1 MIKITNSAC
10 KYEIEPLITPFGF
23 KGGSSSCIWTV
34 TVELESKEY
43 KASGNSIQ
51 GVLWSDGALYSSVKE
66 QKANELMFN
75 ITSYVCDALKG
86 MSFAG
91 PEIIFERMFVIAMDY
106 ANSVLNIF
114 PRKTFILN
122 SLVPIDN
129 AIRLLYSRHMKKD
142 EFEIFASFT
151 GISEIKQDKLAL
163 IPLITYNT
171 ASEQIKSLADN
182 GVCIFKI
189 KIGADPDNDNDML
202 KMLNQDKKR
211 LLQIHEILKEYKSP
225 YTDTGYIAYYLDA
238 NGRYDTI
245 ERIQQLLD
253 YAKEIGA
260 YERIVLLEEPFDE
273 HNDIDVSALKVTVAA
288 DESVHDEAD
297 AIRKIERGYKAFALK
312 PIAKTITVT
321 NQVAKIALKNNI
333 NVFCADLTVTPMLV
347 EINKNY
353 ASRLPAIT
361 GMRIGIIESNGAQNY
376 SNWKIMMDKHPMKN
390 SAFAQPEKG
399 LFILNDIFY
408 SYSGG
413 IFLKNDK

>member
-1 MIKITNSAC
+1 MIKIENAAC

-34 TVELESKEY
+34 SVNLDSKEHRV
-43 KASGNSIQ
+43 SGHSIQ
-51 GVLWSDGALYSSVKE
+51 GVLWSDGSLYASVKE
-66 QKANELMFN
+66 QKANEYMFS
-75 ITSYVCDALKG
+75 ITSYVCDLLKG
-86 MSFAG
+86 MYFIE
-91 PEIIFERMFVIAMDY
+91 PEIIFEKIFTQAMSY
-106 ANSVLNIF
+106 ANTVLKIF

-122 SLVPIDN
+122 ALVPIDN
-129 AIRLLYSRHMKKD
+129 ALRMLYTRHMRKN
-142 EFEIFASFT
+142 EFDFFASFI
-151 GISEIKQDKLAL
+151 GISNIRQDKLAL

-171 ASEQIKSLADN
+171 SAEQIKNLADN

-189 KIGADPDNDNDML
+189 KIGADPDNDNDMS

-211 LLQIHEILKEYKSP
+211 LLQIHDILKHYKTI
-225 YTDTGYIAYYLDA
+225 YTDTGYVAYYLDA
-238 NGRYDTI
+238 NGRYDAL
-245 ERIQQLLD
+245 ERMQQLLE

-273 HNDIDVSALKVTVAA
+273 HNDIDVSPLKVTVAA

-321 NQVAKIALKNNI
+321 NQVAKIAIKNNI

-353 ASRLPAIT
+353 ASRLPAIE
-361 GMRIGIIESNGAQNY
+361 GMKIGIIESNGAQNY
-376 SNWKIMMDKHPMKN
+376 SNWKIMMADHPMKN
-390 SAFAQPEKG
+390 NNFTKPDKG
-399 LFILNDIFY
+399 IFILDDTFY
-408 SYSGG
+408 SSSGG
-413 IFLKNDK
+413 IFEE